1 MNIPERSVL
10 VGNPA
15 KIVKEVSDE
24 MLDWKTK
31 GTQLYQSLPQEMR
44 DYWEPC
50 EPLRE
55 VETNRPTQEKM
66 FETWERIKSK
76 QD

>member
-1 MNIPERSVL
+1 MNIPERSVV

-24 MLDWKTK
+24 MLEWKTK

-55 VETNRPTQEKM
+55 VESNRPTQEKM
-66 FETWERIKSK
+66 YETWERIKSK